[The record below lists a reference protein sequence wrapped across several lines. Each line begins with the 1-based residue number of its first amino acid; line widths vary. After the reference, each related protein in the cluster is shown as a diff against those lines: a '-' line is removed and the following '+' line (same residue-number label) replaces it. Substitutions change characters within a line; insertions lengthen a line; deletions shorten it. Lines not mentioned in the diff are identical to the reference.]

1 MVTLRSKP
9 LLGSIFLI
17 AGDIGSMGVGNPPE
31 PDASPSLLCQFLSI
45 SAADSS
51 SSGFIFDSRSID
63 LERFDCACSN
73 TGGFSALGVV
83 EPYPRNL
90 AKCFFLGEVLLP
102 VTGTEDSGVV
112 GADLMLA
119 ADSFI
124 FCSLAKVLLS
134 GA

>member
-17 AGDIGSMGVGNPPE
+17 AGDIGSIGVGNPPE
-31 PDASPSLLCQFLSI
+31 PDARPSLLCQFLSI
-45 SAADSS
+45 SAGDS

-73 TGGFSALGVV
+73 TVGFSALGVV

-90 AKCFFLGEVLLP
+90 AKCFFLGDVLLP
-102 VTGTEDSGVV
+102 PIGTDDSGVV